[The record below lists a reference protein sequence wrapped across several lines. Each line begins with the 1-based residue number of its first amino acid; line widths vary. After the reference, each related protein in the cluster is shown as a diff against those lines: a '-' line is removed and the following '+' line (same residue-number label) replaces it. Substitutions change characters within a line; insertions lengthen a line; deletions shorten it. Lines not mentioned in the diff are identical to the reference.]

1 MSTQE
6 KLIEEIKHQPEP
18 VLREIWHYLK
28 FLQHQRAD
36 EEWSDVLP
44 PREIEQEVLDTLDQK

>member
-1 MSTQE
+1 
-6 KLIEEIKHQPEP
+6 

-28 FLQHQRAD
+28 FLQHPRAD
-36 EEWSDVLP
+36 EECTDVLP

>member
-28 FLQHQRAD
+28 FLQHPRAD
-36 EEWSDVLP
+36 EECTDVLP